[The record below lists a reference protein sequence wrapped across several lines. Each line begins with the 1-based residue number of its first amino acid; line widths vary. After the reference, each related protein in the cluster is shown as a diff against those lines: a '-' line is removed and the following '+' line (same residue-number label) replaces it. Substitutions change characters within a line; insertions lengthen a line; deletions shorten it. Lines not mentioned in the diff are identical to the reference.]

1 MSKPRVQSSQFAFL
15 SLLIVT
21 ALSVVSCAPAGNSS
35 KVLIYGATGDPINLE
50 PGNVTDGNSLVVQ
63 IQLYDRL
70 LDFKP
75 GTAELQPA
83 LATAWSS
90 DATGQIWTFKLRPGV
105 KFHDGTTLDAE
116 AVAFNFRRWWDA
128 ADPQGY
134 RQAGK
139 IYEIWTALLGGFKGK

>member
-1 MSKPRVQSSQFAFL
+1 MSKPCAQSSQLAFL

-21 ALSVVSCAPAGNSS
+21 AVSVVSCAPAGNSS

-63 IQLYDRL
+63 IQLYERL

-83 LATAWSS
+83 LATA
-90 DATGQIWTFKLRPGV
+90 
-105 KFHDGTTLDAE
+105 
-116 AVAFNFRRWWDA
+116 
-128 ADPQGY
+128 
-134 RQAGK
+134 
-139 IYEIWTALLGGFKGK
+139 